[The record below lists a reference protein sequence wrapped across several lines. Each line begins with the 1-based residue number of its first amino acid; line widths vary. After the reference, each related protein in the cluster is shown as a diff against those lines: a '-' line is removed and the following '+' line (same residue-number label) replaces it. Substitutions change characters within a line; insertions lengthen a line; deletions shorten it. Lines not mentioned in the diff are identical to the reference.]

1 MIDGVI
7 LIAIILPVFMAMFV
21 FMVQIA
27 NGDVGTKGITKPYR
41 TKSGKLRT
49 AKKYREEHIE

>member
-27 NGDVGTKGITKPYR
+27 KGDVGTKGITKPYR
-41 TKSGKLRT
+41 TKSGTLRT
-49 AKKYREEHIE
+49 AKKHREEHIV